1 MDKFTTISIEK
12 RPLWSVIVGAVLYT
26 SAIYVFYL
34 VFHYWSIRW
43 IAVGN
48 ELLFLGL
55 LLFNAGT
62 MFSTIRTV
70 LFDSE
75 NKLIK
80 VEYSVGAIK
89 YYSYQITDLKYISVF
104 LNPSSK
110 QFEINL
116 WYKKNK
122 HIKLS
127 LFKDIKFAYDC
138 GLKFSN
144 LLNIDLLD
152 ATQKGNF
159 KWVDK
164 SNTL

>member
-1 MDKFTTISIEK
+1 MVKFTTISIEK
-12 RPLWSVIVGAVLYT
+12 RPLWSVIVGALLYT
-26 SAIYVFYL
+26 STIYVFYL

-48 ELLFLGL
+48 KLLFLGL
-55 LLFNAGT
+55 LLFNSGT
-62 MFSTIRTV
+62 MFSTARTI

-75 NKLIK
+75 SKQIK
-80 VEYSVGAIK
+80 VDYSVGVIR
-89 YYSYQITDLKYISVF
+89 YYSYQITDLQYISVF

-110 QFEINL
+110 KYEINL

-127 LFKDIKFAYDC
+127 FFKEFKIAYDC

-144 LLNIDLLD
+144 LLDIDLLD
-152 ATQKGNF
+152 ATQKGDF

-164 SNTL
+164 SDNL

>member
-1 MDKFTTISIEK
+1 MEIYTTISIEK
-12 RPLWSVIVGAVLYT
+12 RPLWSIIVGALLYT
-26 SAIYVFYL
+26 SSVYVFYL
-34 VFHYWSIRW
+34 VFHYWFIRW

-48 ELLFLGL
+48 ELLVLGL
-55 LLFNAGT
+55 LLFNSGI
-62 MFSTIRTV
+62 MFSSTRTV
-70 LFDSE
+70 LFESE

-80 VEYSVGAIK
+80 IQYSVGAINH
-89 YYSYQITDLKYISVF
+89 YSYKITDLKYIPVF

-122 HIKLS
+122 HIKLA
-127 LFKDIKFAYDC
+127 LFKHFEIAFDC

-144 LLNIDLLD
+144 RLDIDLLD

-164 SNTL
+164 SNSL